1 MKMSSKEEQ
10 SRILTESNLVFRSL
24 LKLFSTNSLLSLY
37 NLRLE
42 GAFDICDF
50 EMTAVNLR
58 KSDI

>member
-50 EMTAVNLR
+50 EMTAVNL
-58 KSDI
+58 

>member
-42 GAFDICDF
+42 GAFDIFDF
-50 EMTAVNLR
+50 EMTAVNL
-58 KSDI
+58 